1 ARGCGARG
9 CGGVRAGQPAGTRV
23 RAAMRAAMRA
33 AEATVAPP
41 VVTAGS
47 LGAVYTAM
55 TSGACPGG

>member
-1 ARGCGARG
+1 
-9 CGGVRAGQPAGTRV
+9 
-23 RAAMRAAMRA
+23 MRAAMRA